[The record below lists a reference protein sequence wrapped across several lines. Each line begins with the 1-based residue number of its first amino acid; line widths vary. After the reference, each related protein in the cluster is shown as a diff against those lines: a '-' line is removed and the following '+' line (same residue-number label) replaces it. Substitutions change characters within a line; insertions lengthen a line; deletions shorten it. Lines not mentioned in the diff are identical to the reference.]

1 MESQMEA
8 TEAAIDLERWD
19 WPWAKDDATTAKTDP
34 RVSFMGKMRSYF
46 GLETQKE
53 AEQIAFLEAKKV
65 GYTFPH
71 YSESDREC
79 FLAVKP
85 GYLEQCR
92 NAAHG
97 SIGDVR
103 KGESGECETS
113 ADCVCDRFNVPGI
126 GGGTDKRYKE
136 VGMPCTDEVVQFL
149 TVMDRDAAVGNFL
162 DPKRYSWETRCYMPK
177 TTSWLWGD
185 KDDRSKSK
193 CMCVLVDNTLTAE
206 ATQDAETQMCSY
218 TPMEVDEAAVSS
230 RLDGAEE
237 ADKYTKSGHMG
248 G

>member
-1 MESQMEA
+1 MELMGLRD
-8 TEAAIDLERWD
+8 AAR
-19 WPWAKDDATTAKTDP
+19 P
-34 RVSFMGKMRSYF
+34 
-46 GLETQKE
+46 
-53 AEQIAFLEAKKV
+53 
-65 GYTFPH
+65 
-71 YSESDREC
+71 
-79 FLAVKP
+79 
-85 GYLEQCR
+85 
-92 NAAHG
+92 
-97 SIGDVR
+97 
-103 KGESGECETS
+103 
-113 ADCVCDRFNVPGI
+113 
-126 GGGTDKRYKE
+126 
-136 VGMPCTDEVVQFL
+136 PCTDEVVKFL
-149 TVMDRDAAVGNFL
+149 TEMDPHAAVGNFL

-193 CMCVLVDNTLTAE
+193 CMCVLVDKSLTAE

>member
-1 MESQMEA
+1 
-8 TEAAIDLERWD
+8 
-19 WPWAKDDATTAKTDP
+19 
-34 RVSFMGKMRSYF
+34 
-46 GLETQKE
+46 
-53 AEQIAFLEAKKV
+53 
-65 GYTFPH
+65 
-71 YSESDREC
+71 
-79 FLAVKP
+79 
-85 GYLEQCR
+85 
-92 NAAHG
+92 
-97 SIGDVR
+97 
-103 KGESGECETS
+103 
-113 ADCVCDRFNVPGI
+113 
-126 GGGTDKRYKE
+126 
-136 VGMPCTDEVVQFL
+136 MPCTDEVVQFL
-149 TVMDRDAAVGNFL
+149 TVMDQGRALGNFL

-193 CMCVLVDNTLTAE
+193 CMCVLVDKSLTAE

>member
-1 MESQMEA
+1 
-8 TEAAIDLERWD
+8 
-19 WPWAKDDATTAKTDP
+19 
-34 RVSFMGKMRSYF
+34 MGKMRSYF

-113 ADCVCDRFNVPGI
+113 ADCMCDRF
-126 GGGTDKRYKE
+126 DDKE
-136 VGMPCTDEVVQFL
+136 VSMPCTDEVVKFL
-149 TVMDRDAAVGNFL
+149 TVTDKDAAVGNFL